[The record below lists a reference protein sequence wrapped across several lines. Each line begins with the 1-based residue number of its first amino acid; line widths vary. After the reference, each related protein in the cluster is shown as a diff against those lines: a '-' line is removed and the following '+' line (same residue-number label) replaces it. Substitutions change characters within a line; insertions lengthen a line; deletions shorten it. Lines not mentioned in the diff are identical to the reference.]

1 MIPITDAVRARRFPI
16 VNVSIIIACT
26 LVFIYE
32 LTLNAADL
40 DRFFADYAVVPGHLY
55 EWWRSPS
62 GLRTPSTVISA
73 AFMHGGWLHLGG
85 NMIFLW
91 VFGDNVEDALGHI
104 PYALFYLVAAATAA
118 ATQVAF
124 DPHTTVPMV
133 GASGAIAG
141 VLAGYLVLYPRA
153 TVGVVIPLLFFLG
166 ALPIPAFVL
175 IIFWFLLQLFTGIAE
190 IGTTSVASG
199 VAVWAHVGGFAAGLV
214 IVLLAR
220 PFIPRKSLSRV
231 KTRGPVKL
239 W

>member
-1 MIPITDAVRARRFPI
+1 VIPVTDTVSARRFPF

-32 LTLNAADL
+32 LTLNAFDL
-40 DRFFADYAVVPGHLY
+40 ERFFNDYAVIPDHLY

-62 GLRTPSTVISA
+62 GLRTPSTVITA
-73 AFMHGGWLHLGG
+73 AFLHGGWLHLGG

-104 PYALFYLVAAATAA
+104 QYAAFYLVAAAAA
-118 ATQVAF
+118 AAMQVAV
-124 DPHTTVPMV
+124 DPHSTIPMV

-141 VLAGYLVLYPRA
+141 VLGGYLVLYPRA

-166 ALPIPAFVL
+166 AFPIPAFVL
-175 IIFWFLLQLFTGIAE
+175 IIFWFLMQLFTGIAE
-190 IGTTSVASG
+190 IGSTSASSG
-199 VAVWAHVGGFAAGLV
+199 VAVWAHVGGFAAGLA
-214 IVLLAR
+214 IVLVAR
-220 PFIPRKSLSRV
+220 PFIPRKSLSQV
-231 KTRGPVKL
+231 KTRGPVKM